1 LGSNLGFNDIQGHGY
16 CPFRVEIQN
25 HIPGCMLRY
34 GKDTPCYSTD
44 DKPLIFRNNVYTCP
58 LVPEVAI
65 NIEIY
70 GHIEELVNYIFTIQD
85 KENTCI
91 NLWPMLTGIA
101 NSRNK
106 AKTPQGKAMEELS
119 TRVREKLDDIIF
131 EME

>member
-1 LGSNLGFNDIQGHGY
+1 MGLQEIQGHGY
-16 CPFRVEIQN
+16 CPFRVEIHN

-44 DKPLIFRNNVYTCP
+44 DKPLLKLNKVYTCP
-58 LVPEVAI
+58 LVHEVSI

-70 GHIEELVNYIFTIQD
+70 ENIEELVNYIFTIQD

-106 AKTPQGKAMEELS
+106 AKTPKGIAMEKLS
-119 TRVREKLDDIIF
+119 AKVREKLDDIIF
-131 EME
+131 DMD